1 MVQLLQ
7 AKWELWM
14 KPVSVMVL
22 LSCALLAPSC
32 RGSGD
37 RLLFGPVSFS
47 PDGKTIVFSRGDGN
61 ECSIYKADLAS
72 GHAKRLTKTHN
83 GCESDPTFSP
93 DGKLIAYSYI
103 SAPGAKSALFVMNE
117 DGSNGHQISSGSS
130 DDLYP
135 IFATDTHAVYFARAR
150 YFGHYSPIAKKRRH
164 DLDLFSI
171 DLRNSKVAEITEQHF
186 FDAKSLCLSPDG
198 KELLISTSR
207 NSDSLFE
214 VYQIDKP
221 QSARRVIQAHVP
233 DEPRAEVY
241 WGDACYMPDGKTI
254 LAVVT
259 SRDHCTIYV
268 VDTETGRVGK
278 LADFPGD
285 DATGI
290 RSAPDGK
297 TAIFVSE
304 NRLYKLNLQ
313 SHGIEWLNLSGVE

>member
-1 MVQLLQ
+1 
-7 AKWELWM
+7 M

-22 LSCALLAPSC
+22 LSCTLLASSC
-32 RGSGD
+32 RGSPD
-37 RLLFGPVSFS
+37 RQVFGPVSFS
-47 PDGKTIVFSRGDGN
+47 PDGKTIIFSHGNGN

-72 GHAKRLTKTHN
+72 GHAKRLTKTHT

-103 SAPGAKSALFVMNE
+103 SSADAKSALFVMNA
-117 DGSNGHQISSGSS
+117 DGSDPHQISSGGS

-135 IFATDTHAVYFARAR
+135 IFANDTHAVYFARAR

-171 DLRNSKVAEITEQHF
+171 DLRNGKVAETTEQHF

-207 NSDSLFE
+207 TDRSLFE

-221 QSARRVIQAHVP
+221 QSAKRVIQAAIP

-241 WGDACYMPDGKTI
+241 WGDACYMPDGTSI

-259 SRDHCTIYV
+259 SRDRCTLYV
-268 VDTETGRVGK
+268 VNTENGRVGK

-297 TAIFVSE
+297 IAIFVSE